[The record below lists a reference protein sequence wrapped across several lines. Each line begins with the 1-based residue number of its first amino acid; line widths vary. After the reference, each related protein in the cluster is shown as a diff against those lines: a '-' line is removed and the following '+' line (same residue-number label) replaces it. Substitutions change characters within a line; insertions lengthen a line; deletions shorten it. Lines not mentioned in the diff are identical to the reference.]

1 MTNKEKAHGENNV
14 HEPLVHGVHGVLLL
28 MTLMEGGDTVDE
40 RTNREP
46 RR

>member
-1 MTNKEKAHGENNV
+1 
-14 HEPLVHGVHGVLLL
+14 VLLL